1 MLLMVLSTI
10 RGDADTVYYV
20 LGSIT
25 MIVALVDRVR
35 KTR

>member
-1 MLLMVLSTI
+1 MLFMVLAAI

-25 MIVALVDRVR
+25 MLADLVDRVR